1 MGFGVGGV
9 DISEDLDLDGWVGIL
24 WRSGRDKCIPVLEL
38 LLDVDADGVLD
49 DDVVFDGFAIVV
61 YNEAKEC
68 KDDGDVLYT
77 SELVLLPF
85 SV

>member
-1 MGFGVGGV
+1 M
-9 DISEDLDLDGWVGIL
+9 
-24 WRSGRDKCIPVLEL
+24 WRSGRDKCIPLLEL

-49 DDVVFDGFAIVV
+49 DDVVFVDGFAVVV
-61 YNEAKEC
+61 YNEAKG
-68 KDDGDVLYT
+68 KGGDGDVLYT